1 LNAESEQKSSRR
13 LKEKILISRS
23 MVATMAVIIYFCT
36 EHRRNLCGLEKK
48 STKRCES
55 KRCTVRDDLIPLFHG
70 PALLNP
76 VYGQV
81 ELYRRL

>member
-1 LNAESEQKSSRR
+1 LKFNQNNVKKLNAESEQKSSHR
-13 LKEKILISRS
+13 LKEKILIS
-23 MVATMAVIIYFCT
+23 
-36 EHRRNLCGLEKK
+36 RRNLCGLEKK